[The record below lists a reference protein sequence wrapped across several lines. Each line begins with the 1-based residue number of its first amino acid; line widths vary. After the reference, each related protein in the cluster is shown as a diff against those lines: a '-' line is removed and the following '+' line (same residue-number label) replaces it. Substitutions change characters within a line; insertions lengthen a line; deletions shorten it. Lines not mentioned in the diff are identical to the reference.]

1 MEISNIVGL
10 LTEKLTL
17 WGETLVRHI
26 PNFVLAVL
34 VIIIF
39 AFLAKQAKK
48 LTINI
53 IHKFQVGE
61 SLVQLTGKVVSIMV
75 ICIGLFFALGILD
88 LQKTVTSLLA
98 GAGIIGLALGF
109 AFQDLTANF
118 LSGIFIS
125 VQKPISIG
133 DVIETN
139 GYFGQVKQI
148 NLRSTI
154 INNFGGQEVEIPSK
168 DIFQN
173 PIKNYS
179 TTGEWR
185 MQLNCGVSY
194 DTDLQMAEDTAHDA
208 ISNLPFLQ
216 DGKEVQVL
224 YEEFG
229 DSSINFKIWFW
240 INREKMGPPGAMSE
254 AVKALKKAF
263 DEKDINIPF
272 PIRTLE
278 LKDRTEILAPFT
290 DNNHS

>member
-10 LTEKLTL
+10 LTEKLSL
-17 WGETLVRHI
+17 WAETLVSHI

-34 VIIIF
+34 VIIFF
-39 AFLAKQAKK
+39 AFLAKYAKK
-48 LTINI
+48 ITINI
-53 IHKFQVGE
+53 IHKFHVGE
-61 SLVQLTGKVVSIMV
+61 SLVQLSGKIVSIIV

-133 DVIETN
+133 DVVETN

-154 INNFGGQEVEIPSK
+154 INNFGGQEIEIPSK

-185 MQLNCGVSY
+185 MQLNCGVAY
-194 DTDLQMAEDTAHDA
+194 DTDLQMAEDTAHEA
-208 ISNLPFLQ
+208 ISSLPFLQ
-216 DGKEVQVL
+216 EGKEVQVL

-229 DSSINFKIWFW
+229 SSSINFKIWFW
-240 INREKMGPPGAMSE
+240 IDREKMGPPGAMSE

-278 LKDRTEILAPFT
+278 LKNQREILAPFT
-290 DNNHS
+290 NNHN